1 MPVPP
6 DPPWSSAAQTGAF
19 FARKDSMTQEHDL
32 WRFTSQ
38 AWLPLAG
45 FTLTLALALFVLSR
59 RCRSRIHLSF
69 AALNGAAALW
79 NLDVFLLFTLQDRD
93 LAGTLDRL
101 FQVPIVSIPFL
112 GLLFI
117 FSFLEKRWTAPV
129 LVAFGL
135 WTAGLWVVSLSPG
148 YITGWE
154 RYWFGYY
161 GKAGR
166 WYVLFPVTHV
176 AYLLLSCRYLYEELR
191 VTRDHLRRN
200 QIAYLLM
207 ANLALG
213 LVSLDNF
220 GPLFGVQRLPL
231 GNVAVLIYFTV
242 MAVTIVRFRLL
253 DIQVLFRYGL
263 LYSSLTFVLSGLY
276 LLFVLGLQSW
286 FQVEVFSGS
295 LFLPM
300 LPALALAFAFGP
312 VRDAL
317 QEKLDRSF
325 FRSRSAMR
333 TRLAD
338 FSATAGRGEDEK
350 EIWEAAWD
358 LGWRLVNPVRAAVMA
373 ARGGGFC
380 ATAGTGFSPGELEEL
395 CRFCDEEEVEG
406 VPVEGFEVSVPVWG
420 KDGLLGL
427 CLLGQKRSGEPYTR
441 EDLEFLDGIAGQS
454 ALALERVRLLEE
466 SRNKERLAA
475 FGKAA
480 AVVSHEMRNPL
491 SVIRGALA
499 LLRSRISRREGLGIL
514 QVVEEEIRKSDRFM
528 KDFLAACREPRPQP
542 ILIDLNALLKEIAAR
557 WKGERPSG
565 ALLVLEPAP
574 GELPVRADV
583 FQLSRVIL
591 NLVQNADDAAGD
603 RCMVRISSG
612 RSSAGEV
619 MVAVSDNGPGIDP
632 DLLPRIFEPFCT
644 GRRKGTGLGLSIAR
658 GIIEAHGGRIEAG
671 RSHEGGA
678 LFRLRLPPGKPLRD
692 VEEQ

>member
-1 MPVPP
+1 ML
-6 DPPWSSAAQTGAF
+6 
-19 FARKDSMTQEHDL
+19 QENEL

-45 FTLTLALALFVLSR
+45 FALTLALAVFVLR
-59 RCRSRIHLSF
+59 RRRRTRVHLSF
-69 AALNGAAALW
+69 AALNAAAALW
-79 NLDVFLLFTLQDRD
+79 NLDVFLLFTLQDRE

-101 FQVPIVSIPFL
+101 FQIPIVSIPFL

-117 FSFLEKRWTAPV
+117 FAFLERKWTAPV
-129 LVAFGL
+129 LIAFGL
-135 WTAGLWVVSLSPG
+135 WTAGLWIVSLSPG
-148 YITGWE
+148 YITGWDH
-154 RYWFGYY
+154 YWFGYY
-161 GKAGR
+161 GRAGR

-176 AYLLLSCRYLYEELR
+176 AYLLLSCRYLYGELR

-220 GPLFGVQRLPL
+220 GPLFGVRRLPL
-231 GNVAVLIYFTV
+231 GNLAVLLYFAV

-253 DIQVLFRYGL
+253 DIRVLFRYGL

-276 LLFVLGLQSW
+276 LLFILGLQSW

-295 LFLPM
+295 LFLPIA
-300 LPALALAFAFGP
+300 PALALAFAFGP
-312 VRDAL
+312 VRSAL
-317 QEKLDRSF
+317 QEKLDRRF

-338 FSATAGRGEDEK
+338 FSASAGRGEDEK
-350 EIWEAAWD
+350 EIWEAAWS
-358 LGWRLVNPVRAAVMA
+358 LGWRLVNPARAAVMA
-373 ARGGGFC
+373 VRGGRFC
-380 ATAGTGFSPGELEEL
+380 AMAGTGFDPGEFEEL
-395 CRFCDEEEVEG
+395 CRFCEEQEVEG
-406 VPVEGFEVSVPVWG
+406 VPAEGFEVSVPIKG

-427 CLLGQKRSGEPYTR
+427 CLLGEKRSGDPYTG
-441 EDLEFLDGIAGQS
+441 EDLEFLDGIASQS
-454 ALALERVRLLEE
+454 ALALERARLLEE

-475 FGKAA
+475 LGEAA

-491 SVIRGALA
+491 SVMRGALA
-499 LLRSRISRREGLGIL
+499 LLRSRISRRDGLGIL

-528 KDFLAACREPRPQP
+528 KDFLAACREPRPQLT
-542 ILIDLNALLKEIAAR
+542 LIDLNALLKEIAGR
-557 WKGERPSG
+557 WKGERPAG
-565 ALLVLEPAP
+565 ALLVLEPSS

-583 FQLSRVIL
+583 FQLSRVIH
-591 NLVQNADDAAGD
+591 NLVQNADDATDD
-603 RCMVRISSG
+603 RCRVRIASG
-612 RSSAGEV
+612 WSSAGEV
-619 MVAVSDNGPGIDP
+619 VVAVSDNGPGIAP

-671 RSHEGGA
+671 KSREGGA
-678 LFRLRLPPGKPLRD
+678 LFRLRLPPGKPPQD
-692 VEEQ
+692 VEEK